1 MIRLVRQLLQ
11 EHVGRF
17 QIAVDDPLAVREGEP
32 AQRLPDDV
40 QRPRERQR
48 PWRFLDQ
55 VVQRLALQELHHQKR
70 HAAVDPEIRHRDD
83 VGMRQRRQR
92 LRLPLEPPSPLR
104 DAGGILMKHLDRHE
118 SPQVRLPPSV
128 DDPHTAFAETPQ
140 HLVAGIQD
148 PPDERIGLWIRLGQI
163 YAHRARL

>member
-32 AQRLPDDV
+32 AQRLPEDV

-48 PWRFLDQ
+48 SFLDQ

-70 HAAVDPEIRHRDD
+70 HAAVDSEVGHRND
-83 VGMRQRRQR
+83 VGVRQRRER
-92 LRLPLEPPSPLR
+92 LRLALEPPAPLR
-104 DAGGILMKHLDRHE
+104 DAGGILVEHLDRHE
-118 SPQVRLPPSV
+118 PPEVRLPPAV
-128 DDPHTAFAETPQ
+128 DDAHAALAEAPQ
-140 HLVAGIQD
+140 HLVACVQN
-148 PPDERIGLWIRLGQI
+148 PSDERIGLRIGLGQI
-163 YAHRARL
+163 DAHRSRL